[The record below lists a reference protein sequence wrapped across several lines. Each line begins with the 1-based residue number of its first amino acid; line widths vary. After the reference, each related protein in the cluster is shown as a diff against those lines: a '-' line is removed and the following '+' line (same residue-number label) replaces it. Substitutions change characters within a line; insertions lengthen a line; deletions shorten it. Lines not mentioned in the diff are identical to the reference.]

1 MTLETERLLLRPWE
15 ETDAEECYKY
25 AKDPRVGPMAGWP
38 MHTSVENSRQVIHDV
53 LMVPE
58 TYAIVLKKT
67 GLPIGSIGLH
77 HNDLASKDDEAELG
91 YWLGV
96 PYWGRG
102 LVPEAAK
109 ELLRHAFEDLN
120 LARVWCG
127 YYDGNEKS
135 KRVQEKLSFR
145 HQWTSDEV
153 PVPQMGETRKGH
165 VNLLTKEE
173 WEGLITLFTPSL
185 EDLWFRRK
193 MMADPETMSYNHAWG
208 GTIPFPQEEWR
219 DWYDFWIVNH
229 EDKRYYRYLM
239 DNTGRFIGEIAYHY
253 DSGRNL
259 YVADVIVH
267 APYRGKGY
275 GNIGLDLLC
284 SAAKKNGVDVLYDDI
299 AIDNPA
305 ITMFLKHG
313 FIEEYRTDEII
324 MLKKEL

>member
-38 MHTSVENSRQVIHDV
+38 VHTSVENSRQVIHDV

-173 WEGLITLFTPSL
+173 WEGLITLYTPSL
-185 EDLWFRRK
+185 EDLWFRQK

-229 EDKRYYRYLM
+229 EDKRYYRYLR

-259 YVADVIVH
+259 YIADVIVH

-305 ITMFLKHG
+305 ITMFLKNG
-313 FIEEYRTDEII
+313 FVEEYKTDDII
-324 MLKKEL
+324 MLRKDL